1 VEIINFFIDFILH
14 LDQHLNDIIQ
24 NYGAW
29 TYAILFLIIFMETG
43 FVVTPFLPGD
53 SLLFAAGTFAALGSL
68 NIWLLWALLF
78 IAAVLGDSVNYWI
91 GKKVGPRAF
100 EQDIRF
106 LKREYLER
114 TQRFYDK
121 HGGKTIVLAR
131 FVPIV
136 RTFAPFVAGVGTM
149 NYSRFIVYNVV
160 GAFLWT
166 GLFLWLGYF
175 FGNIPFVRENF
186 ELVIVVI
193 ILVSIVPMV
202 IEYVRSRSRKVV
214 PESKNSAQEPGSEL
228 SNSQ

>member
-1 VEIINFFIDFILH
+1 MEIINFLIDFILH
-14 LDQHLNDIIQ
+14 LDQHLNEIIQ

-68 NIWLLWALLF
+68 NVWLLWGLLF
-78 IAAVLGDSVNYWI
+78 MAAVLGDTVNYWI
-91 GKKVGPRAF
+91 GNKVGPRAF
-100 EQDIRF
+100 DQDIRF
-106 LKREYLER
+106 LKREYLEK
-114 TQRFYDK
+114 TQAFYEK

-149 NYSRFIVYNVV
+149 KYGRFLIFNLA

-166 GLFLWLGYF
+166 GIFIWLGYF
-175 FGNIPFVRENF
+175 FGNIPFVKENF
-186 ELVIVVI
+186 ELVIVAI
-193 ILVSIVPMV
+193 IALSVVPMV
-202 IEYVRSRSRKVV
+202 IEYVRSKARKQS
-214 PESKNSAQEPGSEL
+214 PSAVAQD
-228 SNSQ
+228 